1 MEQLFLLTILVLQ
14 LIILLLLISA
24 LHPRK
29 ESNNQES
36 ITPTPAIEPKPN
48 ETSIIG
54 ESKVVMLKPPTKPIK
69 KSATIPQ
76 QELNKAFVNEKY
88 DDSIFDHKY
97 KESKQDGVDTKDNEE
112 PIYLEQTETP
122 IENIELQKRV
132 CLDYMQVESASRS
145 IVRGE
150 NISDEDEESLRKLR
164 GTELL
169 NKVLEQ
175 MNGKFTDRAI
185 DLIDKCGISQNFS

>member
-1 MEQLFLLTILVLQ
+1 MEQLFLLNILVLQ
-14 LIILLLLISA
+14 LITLLLVVYL
-24 LHPRK
+24 LLPRK
-29 ESNNQES
+29 EKNHQEN
-36 ITPTPAIEPKPN
+36 IAPTPAIELKPN
-48 ETSIIG
+48 ETSILG
-54 ESKVVMLKPPTKPIK
+54 ESKVVMLKPPTKPIE

-88 DDSIFDHKY
+88 DNSIFDHNY
-97 KESKQDGVDTKDNEE
+97 KESNQEGAGADIEE
-112 PIYLEQTETP
+112 PIYLEQKETP

-145 IVRGE
+145 IVRGD
-150 NISDEDEESLRKLR
+150 NISEDDEESLRKLR

-175 MNGKFTDRAI
+175 MNGKFTDRAN
-185 DLIDKCGISQNFS
+185 DLIERCGIS